1 MKSWCRS
8 FFYVVRVTAVLMF
21 GAVFLGQLSAQTA
34 PTQASQAQTSQSWMV
49 IGPDGGDVR
58 SITGVPG
65 APQHL
70 YIGTTNSWIYESLN
84 GGASWQRLSKVDAA
98 DDLILDHIIVDPD
111 HKKTIYVGGWKL
123 DHTGGGFWISHDG
136 GLKWTSVEALK
147 GQSVRSLAQAPSD
160 PGRIYVGTLEG
171 VYRSNDYGRSWALV
185 SPHGNTEIH
194 EVQSLAVDP
203 VNPAIVYAGTW
214 HLPWKTIDGGITWN
228 SIKQGVIDDSD
239 VFSIIVDPNQPSTLY
254 ISACSGIYKS
264 DSAGDLFRKI
274 QGIPATARRTRAL
287 MQDPVNHDT
296 VYAGTTEGLYKTVD
310 GGKTFQRQTQAD
322 VIVNGIFVNPAD
334 PKRILIATDR
344 GGVLASKDA
353 GVTFQPSNKG
363 FSQRKVESLVVG
375 HFSPHF
381 LLAGVANDKANGGV
395 FYSPNY
401 GDNWRH
407 IADGLNSLDVF
418 VLAESA
424 DGTVFA
430 GTSRGIYSLAAH
442 TLDTTP
448 VWKPANV
455 IRDPS
460 SKPTPPPPAPVT
472 RAVGKRTVVHDKP
485 VPSVPTRELNSRVYA
500 LSVSGP
506 VWLAATEEGLFTS
519 RDHGASWQGGPVA
532 GNTNYK
538 SIAVRGNTLAA
549 ANDKALFLST
559 DGGVNWSPISLP
571 AVLTGIRKIVF
582 SSNGTLWLGAR
593 EGVFFS
599 TTQGQSWLALSRL
612 PFNGVDDVYYDLAM
626 NRVLIGSHDSQQVY
640 VIDPEKLAWQAWDTG
655 YNVNLVRT
663 LGDHLLAASM
673 FDGVLLGPKYDA
685 VAPSQ
690 K

>member
-1 MKSWCRS
+1 MKSLQSS
-8 FFYVVRVTAVLMF
+8 FSFALRVTAFAAVL
-21 GAVFLGQLSAQTA
+21 LGLFFTGPLSAQT
-34 PTQASQAQTSQSWMV
+34 TQPWLV
-49 IGPDGGDVR
+49 VGPDGGDVR
-58 SITGVPG
+58 SIAAVPG
-65 APQHL
+65 SPLHV
-70 YIGTTNSWIYESLN
+70 YIGTTNSWIYESIN
-84 GGASWQRLSKVDAA
+84 GGASWQRLSKVDTS
-98 DDLILDHIIVDPD
+98 DDMILDRIIVDPD

-123 DHTGGGFWISHDG
+123 DHTGGGLWISHDG
-136 GLKWTSVEALK
+136 GLKWTAVDALK

-160 PGRIYVGTLEG
+160 PGRIYVGSLEG
-171 VYRSNDYGRSWALV
+171 VYRSNDFGRTWALV
-185 SPHGNTEIH
+185 SPHGNSEIH

-214 HLPWKTIDGGITWN
+214 HLPWKTTDGGITWN

-239 VFSIIVDPNQPSTLY
+239 VFSIVVDPAQPSTVY

-274 QGIPATARRTRAL
+274 QGIPSTARRTRAL
-287 MQDPVNHDT
+287 VQDPVNHDT
-296 VYAGTTEGLYKTVD
+296 VYAGTTEGLYKTTD
-310 GGKTFQRQTQAD
+310 AGKTFQRITGAD

-334 PKRILIATDR
+334 PKRVLLATDR
-344 GGVLASKDA
+344 GGVLASKDGGA
-353 GVTFQPSNKG
+353 TFHSSNKG

-375 HFSPHF
+375 RFAPHF
-381 LLAGVANDKANGGV
+381 LLAGVANDKADGGV

-401 GDNWRH
+401 GENWRH
-407 IADGLNSLDVF
+407 IADGLNNLDVF
-418 VLAESA
+418 VLAEGT

-455 IRDPS
+455 IRDAS
-460 SKPTPPPPAPVT
+460 TRPAPAPPVQS
-472 RAVGKRTVVHDKP
+472 AKPVVGKRSAPHEKP
-485 VPSVPTRELNSRVYA
+485 QSPSVPTRELNSRVYA
-500 LSVSGP
+500 LNVSGS

-519 RDHGASWQGGPVA
+519 RDHAASWQGGPVA
-532 GNTNYK
+532 GFSDFK
-538 SIAVRGNTLAA
+538 SIAVRGNVLAA
-549 ANDKALFLST
+549 ANEKSLFLSS
-559 DGGVNWSPISLP
+559 DGGGNWSAISLP
-571 AVLTGIRKIVF
+571 AVLTSIRRIVF

-599 TTQGQSWLALSRL
+599 STQGQSWLALSRL
-612 PFNGVDDVYYDLAM
+612 PFNGVDDVFYDGIM
-626 NRVLIGSHDSQQVY
+626 NRVLISSRDSQQVY
-640 VIDPEKLAWQAWDTG
+640 VIDPEKLAWQSWDTG
-655 YNVNLVRT
+655 YNVHLVRSI
-663 LGDHLLAASM
+663 GNHLLAASL